1 MELEIILGV
10 LLALFIIILLISFIC
25 FRKVFYSPKR
35 KVLDEDE
42 YEIPPGEIYEPYR
55 EAMIGWMKETRA
67 MPKENVEITS
77 FDGLTLRGS
86 YFEYKKGAPIELMFH
101 GYQGNCERDLCGSV
115 QRCFALGRNALLIDQ
130 RASGKSDGSVISF
143 GINERKDCL
152 AWIDFAI
159 KKFGKDVK
167 LLLTGI
173 SMGGATVLMAAGE
186 PLPKNVV
193 GVLGDCPYSSAK
205 EIIQKI
211 IREMRLPVKLCYPFV
226 WLGARIF
233 GRFNLEE
240 TSPLKAMETCSVPV
254 LLLHG
259 DHDEFVPCEMSKAI
273 YDACKTTKKLVLVEG
288 AGHGLAYPIDIPA
301 YLKALKDFDKECGI
315 S

>member
-1 MELEIILGV
+1 MELQIILGV
-10 LLALFIIILLISFIC
+10 LLALIVVILLISFIC

-35 KVLDEDE
+35 KVLGEDE
-42 YEIPPGEIYEPYR
+42 YEIPPGQIYEPYK

-67 MPKENVEITS
+67 MPREEVEITS

-86 YFEYKKGAPIELMFH
+86 YFECKKGAPIELMFH
-101 GYQGNCERDLCGSV
+101 GYQGNCERDLCGGV

-159 KKFGKDVK
+159 QKFGEDVK
-167 LLLTGI
+167 LILTGI

-193 GVLGDCPYSSAK
+193 CVLGDCPYSSAK

-211 IREMRLPVKLCYPFV
+211 IGEMRLPVKLCYPFV

-240 TSPLKAMETCSVPV
+240 TSPLEAMKTCSVPV
-254 LLLHG
+254 ILIHG
-259 DHDEFVPCEMSKAI
+259 EKDDFVPCEMSKAV
-273 YDACKTTKKLVLVEG
+273 YEACKTTKKLVLVPN
-288 AGHGLAYPIDIPA
+288 AGHGLAYPIDKPS
-301 YLKALKDFDKECGI
+301 YLKALKDFDKEYGL
-315 S
+315 